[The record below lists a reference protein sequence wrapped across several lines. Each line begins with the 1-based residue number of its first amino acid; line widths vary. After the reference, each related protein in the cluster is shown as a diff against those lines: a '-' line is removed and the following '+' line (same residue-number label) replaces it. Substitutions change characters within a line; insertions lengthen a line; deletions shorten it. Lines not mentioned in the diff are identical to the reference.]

1 MASDGHDEVS
11 KEQREFSRRRFLRHA
26 GVAAAAV
33 PLYGGLAEI
42 LGEQG
47 ASAATYKRNSDN
59 AFFASHPKYKF
70 VMVNHVTTNS
80 FFTATIYG
88 IQDACALT
96 GCSYQWTGSAS
107 SIVSQM
113 VSAFNTAIAAKA
125 NGIGCCLIDNTAFN
139 APVDTA
145 LSHGIP
151 VIAYNADVS
160 AGVPNNRHGLRRPEQ
175 PDRGRGG
182 RGSRSSSTVSRRA
195 ISSPGS
201 SRRRER
207 GTSSRG
213 STARSRSSTKA
224 GVNFV
229 EVGTSAT
236 EGAPEYNK
244 ISAWYAGHKD
254 VKFMFAVDSGDSDA
268 IAQFIQKNKLKGKV
282 GAAGW
287 DVGTPV
293 VQGINAGNLTFTIDQ
308 QAYLQGFDTIMQ
320 LYLYNVSGGLMKPTN
335 TDTGLGIV
343 VKSTVKPYLA
353 TEQVRGDEREAA
365 DPEAARVDPALV
377 VASVQSGAPTPY
389 CCPGGRPAGAAA

>member
-1 MASDGHDEVS
+1 MAADGHDEVG
-11 KEQREFSRRRFLRHA
+11 KEQRELSRRRFLRNA

-42 LGEQG
+42 LSTQG
-47 ASAATYKRNSDN
+47 ASAATYKRNDDN

-88 IQDACALT
+88 CQDACALT
-96 GCSYQWTGSAS
+96 GSTFQWTGSAS
-107 SIVSQM
+107 SIVNQM
-113 VSAFNTAIAAKA
+113 VSSFNAAIASKA

-139 APVDTA
+139 KPVDTA
-145 LSHGIP
+145 LNHGIP

-160 AGVPNNRHGLRRPEQ
+160 AGVPNHRMAYVGQNNLTAGAAVGNEILKHVKKGDLVAGIIATPGTGNIQ
-175 PDRGRGG
+175 PRIDGAKP
-182 RGSRSSSTVSRRA
+182 VLV
-195 ISSPGS
+195 
-201 SRRRER
+201 
-207 GTSSRG
+207 
-213 STARSRSSTKA
+213 KA

-254 VKFMFAVDSGDSDA
+254 VKFMFGVDSGDSDA

-282 GAAGW
+282 GGAGW

-293 VQGINAGNLTFTIDQ
+293 VQGVKAGNLTFTIDQ

-320 LYLYNVSGGLMKPTN
+320 LFLFNVSGGLMKATN

-343 VKSTVKPYLA
+343 VKDTVGPYLA
-353 TEQVRGDEREAA
+353 KNRFEGTASKQLVLK
-365 DPEAARVDPALV
+365 PPA
-377 VASVQSGAPTPY
+377 SIPH
-389 CCPGGRPAGAAA
+389 